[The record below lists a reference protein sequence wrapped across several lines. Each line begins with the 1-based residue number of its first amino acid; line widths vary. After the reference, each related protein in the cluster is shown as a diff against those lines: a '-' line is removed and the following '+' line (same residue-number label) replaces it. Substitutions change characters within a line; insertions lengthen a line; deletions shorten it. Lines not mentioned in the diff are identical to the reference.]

1 LVDPLKT
8 VEPNVLKM
16 GAYLNDVITA
26 NITVASLSRF
36 KENIQELEPKLLDI
50 ELPTLKIYQRTEDK
64 REAEEAAKR
73 IRVS

>member
-1 LVDPLKT
+1 
-8 VEPNVLKM
+8 M